1 MTASPSNAE
10 VIVNE
15 SMGLYGRKL
24 GMTQIYDTDGN
35 VVPVTVIET
44 TPNPVLRVKTTEGK
58 DGYNALQLGFGT
70 RRASLANKPELGQF
84 KALEGVVAEGQA
96 IRFVRE
102 IRVDA
107 ETAAK
112 HTAGSVVAPADVFTV
127 GEKVDVVGTS
137 KGRGFAGVM
146 KRHNHSGFKRTH
158 GVHEFKR
165 HGGSIGTR
173 LTPGMTIAGMP
184 MPGHMG
190 DARTTVQNLVLAKLD
205 AERNLVYVRG
215 GVPGPVGSLVLV
227 RKAVKTSK

>member
-1 MTASPSNAE
+1 M
-10 VIVNE
+10 NE
-15 SMGLYGRKL
+15 SMGLFGRKL
-24 GMTQIYDTDGN
+24 GMTQIYDADGN
-35 VVPVTVIET
+35 VVPCTVIEA

-58 DGYNALQLGFGT
+58 DGYNALQVGFGS
-70 RRASLANKPELGQF
+70 RRASLANKPEAGQF
-84 KALEGVVAEGQA
+84 KAVEGAVAEGQTV
-96 IRFVRE
+96 RFVRE

-107 ETAAK
+107 ETAGK
-112 HTAGSVVAPADVFTV
+112 HAVGSFLRAGELLTE

-137 KGRGFAGVM
+137 KGRGYAGVM

-173 LTPGMTIAGMP
+173 LTPGMTLAGMP

-190 DARTTVQNLVLAKLD
+190 DIRTTVQNLVVAKID

-215 GVPGPVGSLVLV
+215 GVPGAVGALVLV
-227 RKAVKTSK
+227 RRAVKTTK